1 MSHRLAVLGVDGRIF
16 WSLVAVLVAIVTGRT
31 LKWVGS
37 RLDQRRPSEERELMQ
52 LRSRETMIV
61 LVATAI
67 PYATAIVVLIV
78 LASFFSPAAALGGSA
93 FLAVI
98 VGFAAQRF
106 LMDVVAGGALIAF
119 ERWYA
124 VGDFVM
130 IEPSKAAGIVEQF
143 GLRTTVLR
151 ALNGDR
157 AYVPNSQ
164 IITAFWSPSGYRR
177 YSIELLTTEP
187 DEVERAIEE
196 VGRRGPA
203 GHARFLRPPRV
214 VETRELE
221 GGTWLVRGV
230 VDVAPTM
237 EWLAEDLLVGALKAQ
252 LRSDVLL
259 SDPLV
264 YTLDEG
270 TLSRYERRVL
280 IK

>member
-1 MSHRLAVLGVDGRIF
+1 MPLGVDARVVWG
-16 WSLVAVLVAIVTGRT
+16 VVAIFAGIVLGRA
-31 LKWVGS
+31 LRWYGE
-37 RLDQRRPSEERELMQ
+37 RLDERRPNEERELMQ

-67 PYATAIVVLIV
+67 PYATTIIVLIV
-78 LASFFSPAAALGGSA
+78 LASFFLPAAAFGGSA
-93 FLAVI
+93 FVAVV

-106 LMDVVAGGALIAF
+106 LMDVMAGILIAF

-130 IEPSKAAGIVEQF
+130 VEPSKAAGIVEQF

-164 IITAFWSPSGYRR
+164 IITAFWSPKGYRR
-177 YSIELLTTEP
+177 YSIELLTTDP
-187 DEVERAIEE
+187 DEARRAIED

-214 VETRELE
+214 VEVRERDD
-221 GGTWLVRGV
+221 GTWLVRGV

-252 LRSDVLL
+252 LRSESLL
-259 SDPLV
+259 AEPIV

>member
-1 MSHRLAVLGVDGRIF
+1 VPLGAVLGVDERVWWG
-16 WSLVAVLVAIVTGRT
+16 VVAIVLAIGLGRA
-31 LKWVGS
+31 LKLMGA
-37 RLDQRRPSEERELMQ
+37 RLEQRRPSEERELMQ
-52 LRSRETMIV
+52 LRNRETLIV

-78 LASFFSPAAALGGSA
+78 LASFFLPAAALGGSA
-93 FLAVI
+93 FIAVV

-106 LMDVVAGGALIAF
+106 LMDIVAGALIAF

-130 IEPSKAAGIVEQF
+130 VEPSKAAGIVEQF

-164 IITAFWSPSGYRR
+164 IITAFWSPRGYRR
-177 YSIELLTTEP
+177 YSIELLTTAP
-187 DEVERAIEE
+187 DEVEHAIEE

-203 GHARFLRPPRV
+203 GQARFLRPPRV

-221 GGTWLVRGV
+221 GGTWLVRGI

-252 LRSDVLL
+252 LRSEVLL
-259 SDPLV
+259 ADPIV

-270 TLSRYERRVL
+270 TLSRYERRLL

>member
-1 MSHRLAVLGVDGRIF
+1 VSPLGLLSVDARVVWGVVAILSGIVLGRALQWYG
-16 WSLVAVLVAIVTGRT
+16 
-31 LKWVGS
+31 K
-37 RLDQRRPSEERELMQ
+37 RLDERRPSEERELMQ

-67 PYATAIVVLIV
+67 PYATTIIVLIV
-78 LASFFSPAAALGGSA
+78 LASFFLPAAALGGSA
-93 FLAVI
+93 FVAIV

-106 LMDVVAGGALIAF
+106 LMDIMAGILIAF
-119 ERWYA
+119 ERWYG

-164 IITAFWSPSGYRR
+164 IITAFWSPKGYRR
-177 YSIELLTTEP
+177 YSIELLTADP
-187 DEVERAIEE
+187 DEAQRAIED

-214 VETRELE
+214 VEVRKRDD
-221 GGTWLVRGV
+221 GTWLVRGV

-252 LRSDVLL
+252 LHSESLL
-259 SDPLV
+259 AEPIV

-280 IK
+280 IS

>member
-1 MSHRLAVLGVDGRIF
+1 VSQLGLLGVDARVVWG
-16 WSLVAVLVAIVTGRT
+16 VVAIIAGIVLGRA
-31 LKWVGS
+31 LRWYGK
-37 RLDQRRPSEERELMQ
+37 RLDERRPSEERELMQ

-67 PYATAIVVLIV
+67 PYATTIIVLIV
-78 LASFFSPAAALGGSA
+78 LASFFLPAAALGGSA
-93 FLAVI
+93 FVAVV

-106 LMDVVAGGALIAF
+106 LMDVMAGILIAF

-164 IITAFWSPSGYRR
+164 IITAFWSPKGYRR
-177 YSIELLTTEP
+177 YSIELLTTDP
-187 DEVERAIEE
+187 DDAQRAIED

-214 VETRELE
+214 VEVRERDD
-221 GGTWLVRGV
+221 GTWLVRGV

-252 LRSDVLL
+252 LQSESLL
-259 SDPLV
+259 AEPIV

>member
-1 MSHRLAVLGVDGRIF
+1 VSPLGLLGVDARVVWGVFAILAGIALGRALR
-16 WSLVAVLVAIVTGRT
+16 WYG
-31 LKWVGS
+31 K
-37 RLDQRRPSEERELMQ
+37 RLDERRPSEERELMQ

-61 LVATAI
+61 LVSTAV
-67 PYATAIVVLIV
+67 PYATTIIVLIV
-78 LASFFSPAAALGGSA
+78 LASFFLPAAALGGSA
-93 FLAVI
+93 FVAVV

-106 LMDVVAGGALIAF
+106 LMDVMAGILIAF

-143 GLRTTVLR
+143 GLRTTILR

-164 IITAFWSPSGYRR
+164 IITAFWSPKGYRR
-177 YSIELLTTEP
+177 YSIELLTTDP
-187 DEVERAIEE
+187 DQAQRAIED

-203 GHARFLRPPRV
+203 GRARFLRPPRV
-214 VETRELE
+214 VEARERND
-221 GGTWLVRGV
+221 GTWLVRGV

-252 LRSDVLL
+252 LHSESLL
-259 SDPLV
+259 AEPIV

-270 TLSRYERRVL
+270 TVSRYERRVL

>member
-1 MSHRLAVLGVDGRIF
+1 VSQLGLLGVDARVVWG
-16 WSLVAVLVAIVTGRT
+16 VVAIIAGIVLGRA
-31 LKWVGS
+31 LRWYGK
-37 RLDQRRPSEERELMQ
+37 RLDERRPSEERELMQ

-61 LVATAI
+61 LVSTAV
-67 PYATAIVVLIV
+67 PYATTIIVLIV
-78 LASFFSPAAALGGSA
+78 LASFFLPAAALGGSA
-93 FLAVI
+93 FVAVV

-106 LMDVVAGGALIAF
+106 LMDVMAGILIAF

-143 GLRTTVLR
+143 GLRTTILR

-164 IITAFWSPSGYRR
+164 IITAFWSPKGYRR
-177 YSIELLTTEP
+177 YSIELLTTDP
-187 DEVERAIEE
+187 DQAQRAIED

-203 GHARFLRPPRV
+203 GRARFLRPPRV
-214 VETRELE
+214 VEARERND
-221 GGTWLVRGV
+221 GTWLVRGV

-252 LRSDVLL
+252 LHSESLL
-259 SDPLV
+259 AEPIV

>member
-1 MSHRLAVLGVDGRIF
+1 MSSLGPLGVDARVVWG
-16 WSLVAVLVAIVTGRT
+16 VVAILGGIVLGRA
-31 LKWVGS
+31 LRWYGK
-37 RLDQRRPSEERELMQ
+37 RLDERRPSEERELMQ

-67 PYATAIVVLIV
+67 PYATTIIVLIV
-78 LASFFSPAAALGGSA
+78 LASFFLPAAALGGSA
-93 FLAVI
+93 FVAVV

-106 LMDVVAGGALIAF
+106 LMDVMAGILIAF

-164 IITAFWSPSGYRR
+164 IITAFWSPKGYRR
-177 YSIELLTTEP
+177 YSIELLTTDP
-187 DEVERAIEE
+187 DEAQRAIED

-203 GHARFLRPPRV
+203 GRARFLRPPRV
-214 VETRELE
+214 VEVRERDD
-221 GGTWLVRGV
+221 GTWLVRGV

-252 LRSDVLL
+252 LHSESLL
-259 SDPLV
+259 AEPIV

>member
-1 MSHRLAVLGVDGRIF
+1 VTPVGLFGVDTRVG
-16 WSLVAVLVAIVTGRT
+16 WGLVAILAGIVLGRV
-31 LKWVGS
+31 LRWYGK
-37 RLDQRRPSEERELMQ
+37 RLDERRPSEERELLQ

-67 PYATAIVVLIV
+67 PYATTIIVLIV
-78 LASFFSPAAALGGSA
+78 LASFFLPAAALGGSA
-93 FLAVI
+93 FVAVV

-106 LMDVVAGGALIAF
+106 LMDVMAGILIAF

-164 IITAFWSPSGYRR
+164 IITAFWSPKGYRR
-177 YSIELLTTEP
+177 YSIELLTTDP
-187 DEVERAIEE
+187 DEAQRAIED

-214 VETRELE
+214 VEVRERDD
-221 GGTWLVRGV
+221 GTWLVRGV

-252 LRSDVLL
+252 LHSESLL
-259 SDPLV
+259 AEPIV

>member
-1 MSHRLAVLGVDGRIF
+1 MPLGLLGVDTRVVWG
-16 WSLVAVLVAIVTGRT
+16 VVAIFAGIVLGRA
-31 LKWVGS
+31 LRRYGE
-37 RLDQRRPSEERELMQ
+37 RLDERRPNEERELMQ

-67 PYATAIVVLIV
+67 PYATTIIVLIV
-78 LASFFSPAAALGGSA
+78 LASFFLPAAAFGGSA
-93 FLAVI
+93 FVAVV

-106 LMDVVAGGALIAF
+106 LMDVMAGILIAF
-119 ERWYA
+119 ERRYA

-130 IEPSKAAGIVEQF
+130 VEPSKAAGIVEQF

-164 IITAFWSPSGYRR
+164 IITAFWSPKGYRR
-177 YSIELLTTEP
+177 YSIELLTTDP
-187 DEVERAIEE
+187 DEARRAIED

-214 VETRELE
+214 VEVRERDDE
-221 GGTWLVRGV
+221 TWLVRGV

-252 LRSDVLL
+252 LRSESLL
-259 SDPLV
+259 AEPIV

>member
-1 MSHRLAVLGVDGRIF
+1 MSSLGLLGVDARVVWG
-16 WSLVAVLVAIVTGRT
+16 VVAILAGIVLGRA
-31 LKWVGS
+31 LRWYGK
-37 RLDQRRPSEERELMQ
+37 RLDERRPSEERELMK

-67 PYATAIVVLIV
+67 PYATTIIVLIV
-78 LASFFSPAAALGGSA
+78 LASFFLPAAAFGGSA
-93 FLAVI
+93 FVAVV

-106 LMDVVAGGALIAF
+106 LMDVMAGILIAF

-164 IITAFWSPSGYRR
+164 IITAFWSPKGYRR
-177 YSIELLTTEP
+177 YSIELLTTDP
-187 DEVERAIEE
+187 DEAQRAIED

-203 GHARFLRPPRV
+203 GRARFLRPPRV
-214 VETRELE
+214 VEVRERDD
-221 GGTWLVRGV
+221 GTWLVRGV

-252 LRSDVLL
+252 LHSESL
-259 SDPLV
+259 SAEPIV